1 MKIGFLA
8 CYPEYEHK
16 NTKYIKFSDSNTI
29 LECDMIIIELE
40 WLFDEYKTSG
50 NYNGILE
57 LTTYESS
64 RIAIDMEKR
73 KSEILEFLNSGKP
86 VVILN
91 GNDEYRYRYTGE
103 KQYSGTGRNTRIT
116 NIVKAIHP
124 SEILPIKIKSM
135 KLEGT
140 KVSLNNKKINDFYKK
155 YADNFKFLTVY
166 ENIDKNNILF
176 NVKDTEKAV
185 SFIEKVNKGAIL
197 FMPSLNFEKLTKE
210 KGQKLEKQY
219 FDDIYSLF
227 QHFNQKEEINLPEYS
242 KKYLLPN
249 EENMIKDIE
258 KDKIKLNELQKNIE
272 EKELILKETQEN
284 KIIFTGTG
292 TLLEKKVVDELEQIG
307 FKIVKYDENSI
318 DEDIVISY
326 NDKIAIVEVKGVDGS
341 STEKHT
347 SQTVKWKSMYH
358 IEHDI
363 LPKGF
368 LIVNAFKNKEL
379 EKRQDYFPTQMLK
392 YATQQ
397 EICLLTTIQIFNIK
411 CYLKI
416 NPDKK
421 DEILNELYDTN
432 GIYTRFLE
440 WDLNI
445 KKGEIENDKN
455 SRK

>member
-1 MKIGFLA
+1 MKIGFLG

-29 LECDMIIIELE
+29 LEYDMVIIELE
-40 WLFDEYKTSG
+40 WLFDEYETSG
-50 NYNGILE
+50 NYNGISE
-57 LTTYESS
+57 LTTHESS

-73 KSEILEFLNSGKP
+73 KSEILEFLNSGRP
-86 VVILN
+86 VVVLN

-116 NIVKAIHP
+116 NIVKDIHP
-124 SEILPIKIKSM
+124 SEILPMKLKSM

-140 KVSLNNKKINDFYKK
+140 KTSLNNKKINEFYKK
-155 YADNFKFLTVY
+155 YTDNFKFLTVY
-166 ENIDKNNILF
+166 ENVDKNNVLL
-176 NVKDTEKAV
+176 NVKDTEKVV
-185 SFIEKVNKGAIL
+185 SFIEKINKGAIL
-197 FMPSLNFEKLTKE
+197 FMPSLDFEKLTKE

-219 FDDIYSLF
+219 FNDIYALF
-227 QHFNQKEEINLPEYS
+227 KSFNQNDDINLPEYS

-249 EENMIKDIE
+249 EDNMIRDIE
-258 KDKIKLNELQKNIE
+258 ADKIKLNELQKNIE
-272 EKELILKETQEN
+272 EKELVLKETQEN

-292 TLLEKKVVDELEQIG
+292 TMLEKKVVDELEQIG
-307 FKIVKYDENSI
+307 FKIIKYDENSI
-318 DEDIVISY
+318 DEDIIISY
-326 NDKIAIVEVKGVDGS
+326 NGKVAIVEVKGVDGS

-347 SQTVKWKSMYH
+347 SQTVKWKSIYH

-379 EKRQDYFPTQMLK
+379 EKRQDTFPTQMLK

-411 CYLKI
+411 YFLKN
-416 NPDKK
+416 NPDKTK
-421 DEILNELYDTN
+421 EIVNELYSTN
-432 GIYTRFLE
+432 GIYNKFLE
-440 WDLNI
+440 WNLNI
-445 KKGEIENDKN
+445 NKEREKN
-455 SRK
+455 EK